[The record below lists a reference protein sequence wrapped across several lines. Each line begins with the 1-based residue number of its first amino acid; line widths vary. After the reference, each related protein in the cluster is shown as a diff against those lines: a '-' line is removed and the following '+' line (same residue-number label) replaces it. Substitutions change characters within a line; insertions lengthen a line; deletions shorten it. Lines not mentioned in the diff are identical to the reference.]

1 MQAQIRPSTEEDV
14 PEITRIYD
22 HYVHTSTATYEL
34 EPPTPQEMSGRR
46 SKILALGLP
55 YLVAEQ
61 ESKILGYAYAGQ
73 YRPRPGYQYT
83 IEDSVYIHPDYQG
96 QGLGRVLL
104 TALIETCEQ
113 GPWRQMI
120 AVIGDTAN
128 AASMRLHERHG
139 FRRIGTLYSVG
150 WKFNRWVDS
159 ILMQR
164 QLGPGNS
171 LPAKDLLGKDSAK
184 ILRGDGRPRPS
195 G

>member
-14 PEITRIYD
+14 PAITGIYA

-34 EPPTPQEMSGRR
+34 EPPTPEEMSARR
-46 SKILALGLP
+46 SNILALGLP

-61 ESKILGYAYAGQ
+61 TEQENGKKILGYAYAGQ
-73 YRPRPGYQYT
+73 YRPRPGYQFT
-83 IEDSVYIHPDYQG
+83 IEDSVYIHPDHLG
-96 QGLGRVLL
+96 QRLGEALL

-128 AASMRLHERHG
+128 TASMRLHERHG
-139 FRRIGTLYSVG
+139 FRTIGTLYSVG

-159 ILMQR
+159 ALMQR
-164 QLGPGNS
+164 QLGPGIS
-171 LPAKDLLGKDSAK
+171 LPAKD
-184 ILRGDGRPRPS
+184 
-195 G
+195 